1 VNVQPDT
8 ERFSG
13 APETFPTECLAL
25 ARCTNLS
32 GIVYERLSPM
42 SEIKQYELQTQY
54 TLIKKY
60 HRHALWII
68 LGFLFALDIFTTSVS
83 LQLGNFEKNP
93 FMIPFVNNPLLH
105 GIVKLSA
112 YIFLFF
118 VIERAVMFI
127 QEKKP
132 ENKPFWIKLNF
143 QTLYGLIIFALIYLI
158 WLYLYVVVSNI
169 QTIS

>member
-1 VNVQPDT
+1 
-8 ERFSG
+8 
-13 APETFPTECLAL
+13 
-25 ARCTNLS
+25 
-32 GIVYERLSPM
+32 M

-118 VIERAVMFI
+118 VIERAVIFI
-127 QEKKP
+127 EERKP
-132 ENKPFWIKLNF
+132 EKTPFWIKLNF
-143 QTLYGLIIFALIYLI
+143 QTLYGLIIFVLIYLI
-158 WLYLYVVVSNI
+158 WVYVYVVASNI
-169 QTIS
+169 FIIS